1 MSALTE
7 NPVLEVKKK
16 RGRKPKSVSVLED
29 KQEFQKVCLKEVKE
43 EKTPSKRGRKTKTSV
58 PMTTS
63 SVFGDGGDTKDT
75 SYASDDENIIVNLK
89 VHTSNNKNNEGF
101 DSSGSMFPAYDSTT
115 TFESTPFPLTQN
127 DQKTENTGQPNNES
141 STQENTT
148 QNEISGN
155 GSTPRVI
162 ELLKEFEMKNK
173 CEEWPQNT
181 AIACYWCCH
190 KFPTVP
196 YGLPIKHHNG
206 KFYVYGCFCSL
217 ECVTAYNFNSK
228 EKSDEMWERYNL
240 INLLSRKL
248 GGKSIVRQAPPRE
261 ALVMF
266 GGKFSI
272 EEYRKYINT
281 TKLLTINFP
290 PMMTITQQIEEI
302 NDCDVNSEYR
312 YIPIDQDRLNKYK
325 EKLTLKRSKPLT
337 NFKHTLDHL
346 MNLKIAAHDDENEG
360 VVGRPDESGQTHL
373 SV

>member
-16 RGRKPKSVSVLED
+16 RGRKPKSVSVSED
-29 KQEFQKVCLKEVKE
+29 KIEVQCLKEVKE
-43 EKTPSKRGRKTKTSV
+43 EKTQSKRGRKSKTSV
-58 PMTTS
+58 PMMTS
-63 SVFGDGGDTKDT
+63 SVFGDGGQVSTKDT
-75 SYASDDENIIVNLK
+75 LYASDDENIIVNLK

-115 TFESTPFPLTQN
+115 SFESTPFPLTQN
-127 DQKTENTGQPNNES
+127 DQKNENIEQTNIT
-141 STQENTT
+141 STQEIPT
-148 QNEISGN
+148 QNNDGIGTS
-155 GSTPRVI
+155 STPRVI

-196 YGLPIKHHNG
+196 YGLPIKHQNG

-217 ECVTAYNFNSK
+217 ECATAYNFNSK

-272 EEYRKYINT
+272 EEYRKYVNT

-346 MNLKIAAHDDENEG
+346 MNLKIAAHDDDGEVG
-360 VVGRPDESGQTHL
+360 VGKTNDSGQTHL